1 MQTKISTDNSDQVDY
16 LSLWPEPTRLK
27 KALEE
32 KRRGVCFTM
41 PGLKSDKLLNVPISD
56 EAEQC
61 YDHHFSRVDVEL
73 NTQGLINLIDMCHLE
88 LALNAT
94 TVLLA
99 KMGHGVGKAGKPTT
113 ITPTH
118 LQLWGIRF
126 QLLMALK
133 LYSVLADE
141 LLPFE
146 ELDAP
151 DLFYQYYSD
160 SGDKTGSL
168 VTFQT
173 RLIHAEVLRFGSS
186 PWKAIERIKRLES
199 DVDKVI
205 ALLCTTDAPEEHIT
219 AWKSRLSVVQMMYAR
234 VLFFLGEYM
243 LSLNTFHN
251 IMQSSSDDKA
261 MALLEGMCRMA
272 LSVGDEKAANK
283 LLDDTTKSSTSPL
296 LKAFRS
302 LFLGAFVHAQEYLQK
317 KSQSGL
323 DSDPALNSL
332 AICLL
337 YSGKVTEAVD
347 FYAKNIQLPSE
358 PLHAN
363 LKAMLELGCSTAEK
377 STLLEDFIK
386 GRAEKSN

>member
-1 MQTKISTDNSDQVDY
+1 MLFEQAERLDY
-16 LSLWPEPTRLK
+16 LSKWPESARFK
-27 KALEE
+27 KAVEE
-32 KRRGVCFTM
+32 KRRGVCYTM
-41 PGLKSDKLLNVPISD
+41 PGLKSDKLLNVPVSD
-56 EAEQC
+56 EAQQC
-61 YDHHFSRVDVEL
+61 YDVHFCRIDVEL
-73 NTQGLINLIDMCHLE
+73 NCQGLTNLIDMCHLE

-94 TVLLA
+94 TVLLSQ
-99 KMGHGVGKAGKPTT
+99 MGHGVGKAGKPTL
-113 ITPTH
+113 ITPTL

-151 DLFYQYYSD
+151 DLFYQYYND
-160 SGDKTGSL
+160 NVDKTGSL

-173 RLIHAEVLRFGSS
+173 RLIHAEVLRFGSC
-186 PWKAIERIKRLES
+186 PWKAVERIKRLES

-205 ALLCTTDAPEEHIT
+205 SSLSASDEPEEHTT
-219 AWKSRLSVVQMMYAR
+219 AWKCRLFVVQKMCAR

-243 LSLNTFHN
+243 LSITTLRN
-251 IMQSSSDDKA
+251 IMRSCSRDET
-261 MALLEGMCRMA
+261 MALLEAMFRIA

-283 LLDDTTKSSTSPL
+283 LLEDVTKSSGSPFL
-296 LKAFRS
+296 FKALRS
-302 LFLGAFVHAQEYLQK
+302 LFLGAFVHAQEYLQRFPR
-317 KSQSGL
+317 SGV
-323 DSDPALNSL
+323 DSYPALNSL

-337 YSGKVTEAVD
+337 YNGRVTDAVEL
-347 FYAKNIQLPSE
+347 YTKNVQLASE

-377 STLLEDFIK
+377 SALLKDFIK
-386 GRAEKSN
+386 GRTESSN